1 VGERTPSRLFLAVVE
16 GTAPDV
22 VIDMDGNGSLDKK
35 DLVLMGYKLISNTP
49 KVDFVVNGL
58 ASGF

>member
-1 VGERTPSRLFLAVVE
+1 VVE
-16 GTAPDV
+16 GSAPDV
-22 VIDMDGNGSLDKK
+22 VIDMDGNGILNKK
-35 DLVLMGYKLISNTP
+35 DLRLMGHKLISNTP